1 MMGKTRQTDEKFITS
16 ETGNWNVADSFSKI
30 KIMGPMI
37 KCEMYEDIAL
47 NGHEDFVEELM
58 HIGVPTD
65 ELKIRALKR
74 LINELIRL
82 AKNTKFAMKREKT
95 QDQLEGIKKKLYKI
109 RDHAFPLTFK
119 KQSDQSVGAVYLRIN
134 KDIFDYTLE
143 EVSKLKS
150 DINLPL
156 NRNHLIFTDRE
167 EFDPKA
173 FKARMKDR
181 MVNQG

>member
-1 MMGKTRQTDEKFITS
+1 MPKTRQTDEKFMTS

-37 KCEMYEDIAL
+37 KCEAYEDIAI
-47 NGHEDFVEELM
+47 NGYEDFADELM
-58 HIGVPTD
+58 NVSVSTD
-65 ELKIRALKR
+65 ELQIRALRR

-82 AKNTKFAMKREKT
+82 AKNTKFAMKRDKT
-95 QDQLEGIKKKLYKI
+95 AKDLDVIKNRLELI
-109 RDHAFPLTFK
+109 RDKIFPATFK
-119 KQSDQSVGAVYLRIN
+119 KCVDQSSGIDFLRIN
-134 KDIFDYTLE
+134 KDIFYLALDK
-143 EVSKLKS
+143 VSEIKS

-173 FKARMKDR
+173 FKERIKQR
-181 MVNQG
+181 IINQG